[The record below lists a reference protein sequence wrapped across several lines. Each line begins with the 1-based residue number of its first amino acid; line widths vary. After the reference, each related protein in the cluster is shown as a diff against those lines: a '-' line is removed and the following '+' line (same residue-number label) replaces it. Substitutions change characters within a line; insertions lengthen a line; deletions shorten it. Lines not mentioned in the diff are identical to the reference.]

1 LLVVKQLRRNYYY
14 IYDPLHYFKV
24 ILLVSSSDLTALLL
38 VVPELTASEK
48 ICPELL
54 IVTLLPVPE
63 FSVRVTVLVLLFI
76 IPPELFVTVS
86 SEHLIN

>member
-1 LLVVKQLRRNYYY
+1 M
-14 IYDPLHYFKV
+14 F
-24 ILLVSSSDLTALLL
+24 VSSSDFTALLL

-76 IPPELFVTVS
+76 IPPELLVTV
-86 SEHLIN
+86 EF